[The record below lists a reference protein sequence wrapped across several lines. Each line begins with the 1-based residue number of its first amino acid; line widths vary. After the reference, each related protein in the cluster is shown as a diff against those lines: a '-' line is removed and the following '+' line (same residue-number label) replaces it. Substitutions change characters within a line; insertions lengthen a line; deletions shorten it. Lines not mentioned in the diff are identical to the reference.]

1 MKVLIVGGGAR
12 EHALVRAAK
21 SANHTVHCAPGNA
34 GISRDATT
42 HTIKADDVDGIDA
55 LCASERFDLVVVGPE
70 APLVAGL
77 ADRLRAR
84 GALVFGPGRVG
95 AQLEGSKAFAKE
107 FMARHGV
114 VTARFRVFDDANA
127 AIEWV
132 RREARPFVVK
142 ADGLAAGKGVVV
154 ASTVDETID
163 AIRSMMVDR
172 AFGDAG
178 SRVVL
183 EERLGGPEVSLHVL
197 CDGERFAVLGAAQD
211 HKRVGD
217 GDTGPNT
224 GGMGA
229 YGPVPAFDD
238 ALMARALATIVEPTV
253 RGLAADAIA
262 FRGVL
267 FIGLMIHEGVPH
279 ALEYNVRFGDPECA
293 VLMARARGD
302 VFASLVDVAKGQLDV
317 ARVVRFERAAIAVVI
332 ASERYPAEP
341 VTGDVIVGL
350 DDAASIDGVSIL
362 HAGTRER
369 DGSIVTSGGRV
380 LAVTARGDDLRD
392 AKDRAYRAVERI
404 SIRGAHYRRDI
415 AWRAL
420 ST

>member
-12 EHALVRAAK
+12 EHSLVLAAK
-21 SANHTVHCAPGNA
+21 SAAHVVHCAPGNA
-34 GISRDATT
+34 GIARDATT
-42 HTIKADDVDGIDA
+42 HTIKADDVDQLEA
-55 LCASERFDLVVVGPE
+55 LCERERFDLVVVGPE

-77 ADRLRAR
+77 ADRLRER
-84 GALVFGPGRVG
+84 GVLVFGPGRAG
-95 AQLEGSKAFAKE
+95 AQLEGSKAFSKE

-114 VTARFRVFDDANA
+114 ATAAFRVFDDAA
-127 AIEWV
+127 KATEYV
-132 RREARPFVVK
+132 QREARAFVVK

-154 ASTVDETID
+154 ASSVEETIA
-163 AIRSMMVDR
+163 AIRSMIVDR
-172 AFGDAG
+172 AFGAAG
-178 SRVVL
+178 ARIVL
-183 EERLGGPEVSLHVL
+183 EERLSGPEVSLHVL
-197 CDGERFAVLGAAQD
+197 CDGERFAVLGVAQD

-238 ALMARALATIVEPTV
+238 ALLAQTLATIVEPTV
-253 RGLAADAIA
+253 RGLARDGLP

-267 FIGLMIHEGVPH
+267 FIGLMIHEGAPF

-293 VLMARARGD
+293 VLMARAQGD
-302 VFASLVDVAKGQLDV
+302 VFASLVAVAKGALDP
-317 ARVVRFERAAIAVVI
+317 ATVVTFEGAAIAVVV

-341 VTGDVIVGL
+341 VTGDVIDGL
-350 DDAASIDGVSIL
+350 DEAAAVDGVSVL

-369 DGSIVTSGGRV
+369 DGAIVTAGGRV
-380 LAVTARGDDLRD
+380 LTIVARGQDLRD
-392 AKDRAYRAVERI
+392 AASRAYRAVERI

-420 ST
+420 A